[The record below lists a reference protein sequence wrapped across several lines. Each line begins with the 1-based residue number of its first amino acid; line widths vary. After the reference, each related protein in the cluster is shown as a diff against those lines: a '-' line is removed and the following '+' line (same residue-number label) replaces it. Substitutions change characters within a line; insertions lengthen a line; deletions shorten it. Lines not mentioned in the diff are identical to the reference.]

1 MTLPRIVLVM
11 RAQGPSRER
20 GDSATWAVMAGFVVV
35 VLAFVAATTYS
46 ESRAS
51 VIDASALSIATNA
64 APSIEHLAASRA
76 GLRQLALAE
85 DEYAD
90 TFLAGGRLS
99 PETLSAARAELEGEI
114 QQYLSLVRY
123 PGEREAWA
131 DAKRNL
137 DDLDRA
143 LVNVVAAALQGPAAL
158 RTADARFRAQVEAV
172 EEAFTHDMQINAD
185 MAARLASRIETVSR
199 RRRRLVF
206 GLDGLSAAATLAT
219 ALLVLS
225 LLRRHESLSRTYELA
240 LERRADELEAFA
252 GRVAHDVRNALVPV
266 SLSVSQL
273 ARMELGESPR
283 HWVSTADRGVWRLFE
298 LIEGLLAFAKAGA
311 QPVPGESAAVAEVI
325 DDVVMA
331 QQPAADQAGCELRV
345 AAVEP
350 CRVGCNAGVLTSL
363 IGNLL
368 GNAIKHI
375 DGPVRRVQVSAF
387 RRGPMVR
394 ITVEDTGP
402 GVPEH
407 LREAI
412 FQPFVRGGT
421 GAAGVGLGLA
431 TVRRLAE
438 GHGGAAGLDPAPGG
452 GSHFWIELPCVDRG

>member
-1 MTLPRIVLVM
+1 MGLTRL
-11 RAQGPSRER
+11 GGER
-20 GDSATWAVMAGFVVV
+20 GDSATWAVMAAFVVV

-51 VIDASALSIATNA
+51 VIDASALSIANNA
-64 APSIEHLAASRA
+64 APSIARLAAGRA
-76 GLRQLALAE
+76 RLRQLALAE

-90 TFLAGGRLS
+90 TLLAGGRQS
-99 PETLSAARAELEGEI
+99 PAAVSAARAALEGDI
-114 QQYLSLVRY
+114 QSYLSLPRY
-123 PGEREAWA
+123 PGEREAWVE
-131 DAKRNL
+131 AKHSL
-137 DDLDRA
+137 DELDRA
-143 LVNVVAAALQGPAAL
+143 LVDLVAASAVGPVAL
-158 RTADARFRAQVEAV
+158 RAADAQFRARLDTV
-172 EEAFTHDMQINAD
+172 EEAFMRDMQINAD
-185 MAARLASRIETVSR
+185 VAARLASRIETVSR

-206 GLDGLSAAATLAT
+206 GLDGVSAVAALAT

-225 LLRRHESLSRTYELA
+225 LLRRHESLSRAYELA

-273 ARMELGESPR
+273 TRMELGESQR

-311 QPVPGESAAVAEVI
+311 QPVPGDSADVGEVI
-325 DDVVMA
+325 EDVVMA
-331 QQPAADQAGCELRV
+331 QRPSAESAGCELRV
-345 AAVEP
+345 AGVEP

-363 IGNLL
+363 IGNLV

-375 DGPVRRVQVSAF
+375 DGPVRRVQVSAV
-387 RRGPMVR
+387 RRGAMVR

-421 GAAGVGLGLA
+421 GAGGVGLGLA

-438 GHGGAAGLDPAPGG
+438 GHGGVAGLDPAPGG
-452 GSHFWIELPCVDRG
+452 GSRFWIELPCAALG

>member
-1 MTLPRIVLVM
+1 M
-11 RAQGPSRER
+11 RAQGSDER
-20 GDSATWAVMAGFVVV
+20 GGSATWAVMAGFLVVV
-35 VLAFVAATTYS
+35 VAFLAATAYS
-46 ESRAS
+46 ESRTL
-51 VIDASALSIATNA
+51 VIDASALSIANNA
-64 APSIEHLAASRA
+64 APSIEHLAAGRA
-76 GLRQLALAE
+76 RLRQLALAE

-90 TFLAGGRLS
+90 TFLAGGRMS
-99 PETLSAARAELEGEI
+99 PEALSAARAQLEGDI
-114 QQYLSLVRY
+114 HAYLSLPRY
-123 PGEREAWA
+123 PGEREAWV
-131 DAKRNL
+131 DAKRSL

-143 LVNVVAAALQGPAAL
+143 LVNVVAASSQGPAAL
-158 RTADARFRAQVEAV
+158 RVADARFRGQIEAV
-172 EEAFTHDMQINAD
+172 EEAFTHDLQINAD
-185 MAARLASRIETVSR
+185 MAARLASRIETVSQ

-206 GLDGLSAAATLAT
+206 GLDALSAAATLAT

-225 LLRRHESLSRTYELA
+225 LLRRHEGLSRAYEEA

-273 ARMELGESPR
+273 ARMEIGESPR
-283 HWVSTADRGVWRLFE
+283 HWVATADRGVWRLFE

-311 QPVPGESAAVAEVI
+311 QPVAGETAEVGAVI
-325 DDVVMA
+325 EDVVMA
-331 QQPAADQAGCELRV
+331 QRPAAEQAGCDLCV

-350 CRVGCNAGVLTSL
+350 CRVGCNPGILTSL
-363 IGNLL
+363 IGNLV
-368 GNAIKHI
+368 GNAVKHI
-375 DGPVRRVQVSAF
+375 DGPVRRVHVTAV
-387 RRGPMVR
+387 RHGPMVR

-412 FQPFVRGGT
+412 FQPFVRGAT

-438 GHGGAAGLDPAPGG
+438 GHGGTAGLDPAPTG
-452 GSHFWIELPCVDRG
+452 GSRFWIELPCVEPE

>member
-1 MTLPRIVLVM
+1 M
-11 RAQGPSRER
+11 RVEVPSGEH
-20 GDSATWAVMAGFVVV
+20 GGSATWAVMAGFVVV

-51 VIDASALSIATNA
+51 VIDASALSIANNA
-64 APSIEHLAASRA
+64 APSIARLAAGRA
-76 GLRQLALAE
+76 GLRQLSLAE

-90 TFLAGGRLS
+90 TFLAGGQVS
-99 PETLSAARAELEGEI
+99 PEAVSAARASLEADI
-114 QQYLSLVRY
+114 QEYLPLPRY
-123 PGEREAWA
+123 PGEKEAWA
-131 DAKRNL
+131 NAKRSL
-137 DDLDRA
+137 DQLDRS
-143 LVNVVAAALQGPAAL
+143 LVDVVAAAPQGEAAL
-158 RTADARFRAQVEAV
+158 RAADARFRAQVGAV
-172 EEAFTHDMQINAD
+172 EEAFTRDMQINAD
-185 MAARLASRIETVSR
+185 MAAELASRIERVSL

-225 LLRRHESLSRTYELA
+225 LLRRHEGLSRAYELA

-273 ARMELGESPR
+273 TRMELGESQR
-283 HWVSTADRGVWRLFE
+283 HWVATADRGVWRLFE

-311 QPVPGESAAVAEVI
+311 QPVPGETADVAEVVE
-325 DDVVMA
+325 DVVMA
-331 QQPAADQAGCELRV
+331 QRPAADQAGCELRV
-345 AAVEP
+345 TSVDP

-363 IGNLL
+363 IGNLV
-368 GNAIKHI
+368 GNAVKYI
-375 DGPVRRVQVSAF
+375 DGPIRRVQVSAL

-421 GAAGVGLGLA
+421 GATGVGLGLA

-438 GHGGAAGLDPAPGG
+438 GHGGIAGVDPGPGC
-452 GSHFWIELPCVDRG
+452 GSRFWIELPCVEA